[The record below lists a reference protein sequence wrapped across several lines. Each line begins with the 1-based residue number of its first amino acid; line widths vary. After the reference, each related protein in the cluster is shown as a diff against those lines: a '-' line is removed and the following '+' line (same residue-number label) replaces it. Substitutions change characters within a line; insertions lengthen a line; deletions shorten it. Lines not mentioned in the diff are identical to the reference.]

1 MNPRRIFLT
10 GARGFVGG
18 HMLTRLGKSFPD
30 AMVHSSAAD
39 ITDRRAITSEIA
51 AARPDVCIHLAAIA
65 AIAEANRSSERAWHV
80 NLDGTLNLA
89 QAVREHVPDCLLLYA
104 SSADA
109 YGGAFKS
116 RVAVDEAVALA
127 PLNTYA
133 ATKAAADL
141 ALGAMAAGGLRCVR
155 LRAFNHTGAGQS
167 DAFVVPSF
175 ARQLALIEAGRLP
188 PVIRVGDL
196 SPKRDFLDVRDV
208 CGAYVDCITNAEVL
222 APGTILNI
230 ASGVPRQVGEVLQAL
245 LAAARLTD
253 VAIEQDPA
261 KLRPSD
267 ILLACGDSARAREL
281 LQWQPRVPW
290 DQTIKDVLQ
299 DWRERVASA

>member
-1 MNPRRIFLT
+1 MKPRRIFLT

-18 HMLTRLGKSFPD
+18 HMLARLGQSFPD
-30 AMVHSSAAD
+30 AVVHSSAAD
-39 ITDRRAITSEIA
+39 ITDRQAITSEIS
-51 AARPDVCIHLAAIA
+51 AARPDVCIHLAAIS

-80 NLDGTLNLA
+80 NLHGTLSLA
-89 QAVREHVPDCLLLYA
+89 QAVREHVPECLLLYA

-116 RVAVDEAVALA
+116 GVAVDETVALA

-141 ALGAMAAGGLRCVR
+141 ALGAMAASGLRCVR

-167 DAFVVPSF
+167 DAFVVASF

-196 SPKRDFLDVRDV
+196 SPRRDFLDVRDV
-208 CGAYVDCITNAEVL
+208 CEAYVDCITLGETL
-222 APGTILNI
+222 APGMILNI

-245 LAAARLTD
+245 LAAARLTK

-261 KLRPSD
+261 KLRPTD
-267 ILLACGDSARAREL
+267 ILLACGDSARARAL
-281 LQWQPRVPW
+281 LQWQPRIPW
-290 DQTIKDVLQ
+290 DQTISDVMQ